1 MLTLSLYKPFQKIR
15 QNSNLDTRTEPNLH
29 TGTKCVDPNTGLI
42 YFKYDFGYEFGILF
56 PGEGHKFVS
65 SQWNSKDAVGP
76 NAGTASSAIRNGGR
90 HSPYPLKLAA
100 GSELVIPVQ
109 HERTGTAP
117 GYSSDSEAQRRSFVR
132 ARATPSP
139 RYTNAHKRYS
149 LPSAHS
155 LDIHLDRLHA
165 QAPRLPPEQ
174 MVRTGI
180 EYDPRLSSIRDL
192 LWMLSTSLGH
202 VVVVVIAITHTHT
215 CHAIVLIPRESCR
228 VAAYTQ
234 YSL

>member
-1 MLTLSLYKPFQKIR
+1 MLTISLYKPFQKFDKHE
-15 QNSNLDTRTEPNLH
+15 SRTEPH
-29 TGTKCVDPNTGLI
+29 AGTKCVDPNTGLI

-65 SQWNSKDAVGP
+65 SQWNSNNAVGP
-76 NAGTASSAIRNGGR
+76 NSATASSASAIRNGGR
-90 HSPYPLKLAA
+90 HSPYPLRLAA

-109 HERTGTAP
+109 HERTSTAP

-149 LPSAHS
+149 LPNAHS

-180 EYDPRLSSIRDL
+180 EYVPRLSSIRVL

-202 VVVVVIAITHTHT
+202 VVVVIAITHTHVT
-215 CHAIVLIPRESCR
+215 LLC
-228 VAAYTQ
+228 
-234 YSL
+234 

>member
-1 MLTLSLYKPFQKIR
+1 M
-15 QNSNLDTRTEPNLH
+15 
-29 TGTKCVDPNTGLI
+29 I

-76 NAGTASSAIRNGGR
+76 SYTTASASVPSSGR

-109 HERTGTAP
+109 HERTTTTATAATP

-139 RYTNAHKRYS
+139 RYINAYKRHS

-180 EYDPRLSSIRDL
+180 EHDLDAGSSL
-192 LWMLSTSLGH
+192 L
-202 VVVVVIAITHTHT
+202 
-215 CHAIVLIPRESCR
+215 
-228 VAAYTQ
+228 
-234 YSL
+234 